1 MKRRSL
7 YAKLCASPY
16 IVWMLIFIFAPLL
29 MVFYYSFTNADGSFT
44 FANIIALDNYAGIF
58 IRSILYGIVTTVISL
73 VIAFPLAYAI
83 SQKSARYQSTIII
96 LLMVPMWMNFLIRT
110 YSWMNIL
117 SDNGIINFVL
127 TKLGFEAIHMINTPG
142 AVILGMVYNFMPYMV
157 LPIYSVISKMD
168 KNVIEAAQDLGCNK
182 FKIFS
187 KVILPLSLPGVA
199 SGITMVFVPSVS
211 TFYISQKLGGGK
223 YDMIGDTIERQFQTS
238 YNYNLGASISLVL
251 MILLL
256 VCMAFMNTF
265 TSDDDEG
272 GMVV

>member
-7 YAKLCASPY
+7 YSKLCASPY
-16 IVWMLIFIFAPLL
+16 IVWMLIFILVPLL
-29 MVFYYSFTNADGSFT
+29 MVFYYSFTDADGNFT
-44 FANIIALDNYAGIF
+44 MNNIIALDNYAGIF
-58 IRSILYGIVTTVISL
+58 IRSILYGIVTTIISL
-73 VIAFPLAYAI
+73 IIAFPMAYII
-83 SQKSARYQSTIII
+83 SQKGARYQSTMIVLI
-96 LLMVPMWMNFLIRT
+96 MVPMWMNFLIRT

-117 SDNGIINFVL
+117 SDNGVINFVIQ
-127 TKLGFEAIHMINTPG
+127 KLGFEPVHMINTSG

-168 KNVIEAAQDLGCNK
+168 KSIIEAAQDLGCNK
-182 FKIFS
+182 FKVLS
-187 KVILPLSLPGVA
+187 KVIFPLSLPGIA

-223 YDMIGDTIERQFQTS
+223 YDMIGDTIERQFQTA

-256 VCMAFMNTF
+256 VCMSFMNTF
-265 TSDDDEG
+265 TDDDEEG
-272 GMVV
+272 GIVV

>member
-1 MKRRSL
+1 MKKRTL

-16 IVWMLIFIFAPLL
+16 IVWMMVFIFAPLL
-29 MVFYYSFTNADGSFT
+29 MVFYYSFTNAEGNFT
-44 FANIIALDNYAGIF
+44 FDNIIALDNYAGIF
-58 IRSILYGIVTTVISL
+58 IRSILYGIITTAISL

-83 SQKSARYQSTIII
+83 SQKSIKYQSTVVI

-117 SDNGIINFVL
+117 SDNGIINLVL
-127 TKLGFEAIHMINTPG
+127 EKLGFETIHMINTPG

-168 KNVIEAAQDLGCNK
+168 KSVIEAAQDLGCNK
-182 FKIFS
+182 LKIFS